1 MNVDTMA
8 TYDSF
13 IKGVRLFL
21 HLCGKDNVY
30 ANLMRCYDNLAV
42 VTTFYRRVYK
52 HPFLVTMN
60 HKRQKVTS
68 GTQY

>member
-1 MNVDTMA
+1 MNVYTMA

-21 HLCGKDNVY
+21 HLFGKDNVY

-42 VTTFYRRVYK
+42 VYCS
-52 HPFLVTMN
+52 L
-60 HKRQKVTS
+60 
-68 GTQY
+68 